1 MAYTIYRSTDAG
13 APTLSGNTDSLIPLL
28 DAILVNGYGSKPAA
42 GWTKPFSGTNKAV
55 YRNAAT
61 AIARSYFRVVD
72 STTNRFAKIRGY
84 DTMTD
89 VDTGTGAF
97 PLTSDITGDGLSI
110 PKSSTLDGVNRSWI
124 AAADER
130 TLVLFIQYSSTNWD
144 MTYLGDGIPDVAS
157 NSNFSILAARQNETN
172 DWNIALTIHC
182 KNPAGYISA
191 KGNYL
196 KGLYGLVS
204 AKLYRLFDGPLVESC
219 FLAYSTGYG
228 MSYIGGYLP
237 MPNDGSIY
245 LFQPP
250 LAVYDEV
257 AYWIRQGLYRFIYV
271 PIHNPAAFSHGDTF
285 NGVGALSGKSFEI
298 IKPVLTYSGYSSPST
313 SGAIALVTSNP
324 D

>member
-13 APTLSGNTDSLIPLL
+13 APTLSGNTASLIPLL
-28 DAILVNGYGSKPAA
+28 DAVLVNGYGSKPAA

-55 YRNAAT
+55 YRNAAN

-72 STTNRFAKIRGY
+72 STTNRFAKVRGY

-110 PKSSTLDGVNRSWI
+110 PKSSVLDGTSRQWI
-124 AAADER
+124 VAADER
-130 TLVLFIQYSSTNWD
+130 TLVLFIQYNNTHWD
-144 MTYLGDGIPDVAS
+144 MTYLGDGIPDVAG
-157 NSNFSILAARQNETN
+157 NSNFSILAARQNESN
-172 DWNIALTIHC
+172 DWNIALTMFGL
-182 KNPAGYISA
+182 NPTSYIE

-196 KGLYGLVS
+196 KGIYGVS
-204 AKLYRLFDGPLVESC
+204 GSRLYRVFSGPNVDSAIRE
-219 FLAYSTGYG
+219 YSHT
-228 MSYIGGYLP
+228 MSTIGGYLP

-250 LAVYDEV
+250 LTIYTGTF
-257 AYWIRQGLYRFIYV
+257 WHRQGVYRLIYV
-271 PIHNPAAFSHGDTF
+271 PVHQPAAFSHGDTF

-298 IKPVLTYSGYSSPST
+298 IKPVITHAGSGSLST
-313 SGAIALVTSNP
+313 NGPVALVTSNP